1 MQTASI
7 SIQAMREA
15 TAPQQFTAQYLPLE
29 QVTKP
34 NLTTAE
40 LAYYS
45 NMAEQTWRVKACY
58 DTAPEGL
65 RPLRVCGKLA
75 WPTAG
80 AKKLLG
86 VSA

>member
-1 MQTASI
+1 MQTVNPEFNPANTADMV
-7 SIQAMREA
+7 Q
-15 TAPQQFTAQYLPLE
+15 TAPKNYPPLE

-40 LAYYS
+40 LAFYS
-45 NMAEQTWRVKACY
+45 NMCEQTWRVKACY
-58 DTAPEGL
+58 DTAPDGL

-86 VSA
+86 VA

>member
-1 MQTASI
+1 METTAI
-7 SIQAMREA
+7 NPARLAKLEA
-15 TAPQQFTAQYLPLE
+15 KAPQTFPPLE
-29 QVTKP
+29 HVSKP

-65 RPLRVCGKLA
+65 RPRRVCGKLA

-86 VSA
+86 VL